1 MRSKIRDLLTKLLT
15 SQLQELLRTSRIE
28 SFKTKNKK
36 LRNLIKVTATQSTKY
51 TVPIINW
58 SSYHLNQ
65 KGYEQLKFGLDHS
78 VTDTSK
84 HTKKNI
90 AAYME
95 SAAYTTSDEVDN

>member
-51 TVPIINW
+51 TVPIIN
-58 SSYHLNQ
+58 
-65 KGYEQLKFGLDHS
+65 
-78 VTDTSK
+78 
-84 HTKKNI
+84 
-90 AAYME
+90 
-95 SAAYTTSDEVDN
+95 